1 VLLAV
6 LIFFATLVVIATDRV
21 HRTKVALLAA
31 SAVVLFGVIDQEQAI
46 ESIDFNTIGLLAGM
60 MVIVRQT
67 EKTGLYNYIAIRA
80 GQLSHG
86 NPFGL
91 VLYLGGLTALLSPF
105 LDNLTVI
112 LLVVPITFL
121 IADTLDISPLPL
133 IVVEVMASNI
143 GGTATLIGDPPNIL
157 IAGATGLSF
166 VDFVRNL
173 APIVLVVIAVVL
185 PGLYLYYRRE
195 IETASEK
202 RDRLLA
208 LDASASI
215 RDAPLLR
222 RLGPILIG
230 TLLAFFVHQA
240 IGIEP
245 ATVALTGATL
255 MLLLSPQP
263 IEDALEEIEWATL
276 FFFLALFVVVGAL
289 EEQGALEKVATG
301 ITDVTGDSFPATVLA
316 ITWVSAF
323 ASAAVD
329 NIPFTTAMIP
339 VVQQIQETQGNDS
352 DTYWWALALGADF
365 GGNGT
370 LIGAAANVAAAG
382 LAERAGYP
390 ISFLGFLKIG
400 LLVMVTSVALA
411 SIYLAIFYL

>member
-1 VLLAV
+1 VLLSV
-6 LIFFATLVVIATDRV
+6 LIFVVALAVIASDRV

-31 SAVVLFGVIDQEQAI
+31 ALVVLTGVLEQEQAI
-46 ESIDFNTIGLLAGM
+46 ESVDFNTIGLLAGM
-60 MVIVRQT
+60 MVVVRQT
-67 EKTGLYNYIAIRA
+67 EKTGLYDYIAVRA
-80 GQLSHG
+80 GQISG
-86 NPFGL
+86 GTPFGL
-91 VLYLGGLTALLSPF
+91 VLALGGVAAVLSPF

-112 LLVVPITFL
+112 LLIVPITFV
-121 IADTLDISPLPL
+121 IADTLDINPLPL
-133 IVVEVMASNI
+133 VIVEVMASNI
-143 GGTATLIGDPPNIL
+143 GGTATLIGDPPNII

-166 VDFVRNL
+166 MDFVKNL
-173 APIVLVVIAVVL
+173 APIVVVTLLVVL
-185 PGLYLYYRRE
+185 PGLYLFYRRDLE
-195 IETASEK
+195 AAPEK

-208 LDASASI
+208 LDARASI
-215 RDAPLLR
+215 RDSALLR
-222 RLGPILIG
+222 RLSPVLVG

-240 IGIEP
+240 LHIEP
-245 ATVALTGATL
+245 ATVALTGATI

-263 IEDALEEIEWATL
+263 IEDALEEIEWSTL
-276 FFFLALFVVVGAL
+276 FFFVALFVVVGGLEETGAL
-289 EEQGALEKVATG
+289 EEVARG

-339 VVQQIQETQGNDS
+339 VVRDVQTITGNDS

-382 LAERAGYP
+382 LSERAGYP
-390 ISFLGFLKIG
+390 ISFLSFLKVG
-400 LLVMVTSVALA
+400 MAVMVSSVLLA
-411 SIYLAIFYL
+411 TAYLVLFYL

>member
-1 VLLAV
+1 VLLSI
-6 LIFFATLVVIATDRV
+6 LIFFAALAVIASERV

-31 SAVVLFGVIDQEQAI
+31 ALVVLFGVLDQDQAI
-46 ESIDFNTIGLLAGM
+46 ESVDFNTIGLLVGM
-60 MVIVRQT
+60 MIVVRQT
-67 EKTGLYNYIAIRA
+67 EKTGLYNYMAIRA
-80 GQLSHG
+80 GQFSRG
-86 NPFGL
+86 KPFGL
-91 VLYLGGLTALLSPF
+91 VVALGGITALLSPF

-112 LLVVPITFL
+112 LLIVPITFV
-121 IADTLDISPLPL
+121 IADTLDIDPLPL
-133 IVVEVMASNI
+133 VIIEVMASNI

-166 VDFVRNL
+166 MDFVRNL
-173 APIVLVVIAVVL
+173 APIVVVTLVVIL
-185 PGLYLYYRRE
+185 PGLYLFYRRSLE
-195 IETASEK
+195 AEPAR

-208 LDASASI
+208 LDARASI
-215 RDAPLLR
+215 RDPALLR
-222 RLGPILIG
+222 RLGPVLVG

-245 ATVALTGATL
+245 ATVALTGATV

-263 IEDALEEIEWATL
+263 VEDALEDVEWSTL
-276 FFFLALFVVVGAL
+276 FFFVGLFVVVGGL
-289 EEQGALEKVATG
+289 EQQGALEEVARA
-301 ITDVTGDSFPATVLA
+301 ITDVTGDSFPAAVFA
-316 ITWVSAF
+316 ITWVSAI

-339 VVQQIQETQGNDS
+339 VVRDVQQIQGNDS

-382 LAERAGYP
+382 LSERAGYP
-390 ISFLGFLKIG
+390 ISFLRFLKVG
-400 LLVMVTSVALA
+400 MVVMTASVALA
-411 SIYLAIFYL
+411 SAYLALFYL